1 METNINNFM
10 DHITLINKDISVYE
24 DNEKGIL
31 FHLNTI
37 QLIAKVER
45 YELSAEEYKMK
56 KFDGSVEDLDYEIIE
71 VERPVPKNT
80 ITNKDEDKYTIVIN
94 KIKVR
99 VIYNVSNALGIKK
112 SFTNKDEAFTLAN
125 EINEKVLPYFK

>member
-45 YELSAEEYKMK
+45 FELSAEEYKMK

-80 ITNKDEDKYTIVIN
+80 ITNKDEDKYTIVNN

-112 SFTNKDEAFTLAN
+112 SFTNKDEAFALAN

>member
-71 VERPVPKNT
+71 IERPVPKNT
-80 ITNKDEDKYTIVIN
+80 ITNKDEDKYTIVNN

-112 SFTNKDEAFTLAN
+112 SFTNKDEAFALAN

>member
-80 ITNKDEDKYTIVIN
+80 ITNKDEDKYTIVNN

-112 SFTNKDEAFTLAN
+112 SFTNKDEAFALAN